1 MTVQNF
7 SGEHSMSI
15 VASRR
20 IPGFTGVLLIL
31 LFAASLVSPQPALA
45 YTESQELVDK
55 SLISLQKIMSKP
67 DIAPHLGKYLAQA
80 KGVLIFPNL
89 LKAGFIFGAEGGG
102 GVLLAKG
109 ANGQWSYPAFVLMGS
124 ASFGLQFGGQ
134 ASETVIAIMTSKGL
148 ASVLKHKV
156 KVGAEL
162 NASVGP
168 LGVGV
173 EGSTSAALGAD
184 MITYSV
190 SKGAFIGGALEG
202 AIIETQESLNHEYY
216 ESTGAAPSTILI
228 KGKYANT
235 SANNLRKALA
245 DIK

>member
-1 MTVQNF
+1 
-7 SGEHSMSI
+7 MSI
-15 VASRR
+15 IAPRR
-20 IPGFTGVLLIL
+20 GPGFLWVLLIL
-31 LFAASLVSPQPALA
+31 LFAAPLVSTRPALA
-45 YTESQELVDK
+45 YSESQELVDK
-55 SLISLQKIMSKP
+55 SLISLQKLMSKP
-67 DIAPHLGKYLAQA
+67 DIAPHLAKYLTQA

-109 ANGQWSYPAFVLMGS
+109 ANGQWSYPAFFLMGS

-148 ASVLKHKV
+148 SSVLKHKV
-156 KVGAEL
+156 KVGVEL
-162 NASVGP
+162 NAAVGP
-168 LGVGV
+168 LGAGV

-202 AIIETQESLNHEYY
+202 AIIEKQDSLNHEYY

-235 SANNLRKALA
+235 GADRLRNALA